1 VKKQEKS
8 KPNYSI
14 RRRFFDASGN
24 PLPWQDHGF
33 GLFIDRKTI
42 RKQVDLMV
50 VPTKKTEIEI
60 ILNKEKV
67 DYDLYPTK
75 ENLIYDKRT
84 DYLGSN
90 PTESD

>member
-1 VKKQEKS
+1 MKKKDSS
-8 KPNYSI
+8 KADYSI

-33 GLFIDRKTI
+33 GLFISKKTI
-42 RKQVDLMV
+42 RKQVHLLV

-60 ILNKEKV
+60 ILHKERV

-75 ENLIYDKRT
+75 DNLIYDERT
-84 DYLGSN
+84 NLGIN
-90 PTESD
+90 PTESN

>member
-1 VKKQEKS
+1 MKKSIVDKT
-8 KPNYSI
+8 NYSI
-14 RRRFFDASGN
+14 KRRFFDASGN

-84 DYLGSN
+84 NYLGIN

>member
-1 VKKQEKS
+1 
-8 KPNYSI
+8 
-14 RRRFFDASGN
+14 
-24 PLPWQDHGF
+24 
-33 GLFIDRKTI
+33 
-42 RKQVDLMV
+42 MV

-60 ILNKEKV
+60 ILHKEKV